1 MDIDLLSKMVAE
13 LIQDNDE
20 VALPGVGSFIAEFV
34 PSSFS
39 DKGYTINPPYR
50 RLSFRQR
57 ESSDTKLIDF
67 YARKNH
73 LDTRTATSILTKF
86 LLEMSEILKA
96 KKTIVFP
103 GLGRLR
109 ATRENN
115 FFFVPDEDLNI
126 YPEGFGLEPVSL
138 KTHVETEDE
147 VQAAVES
154 LQSIIGPVAEPAGE
168 PEAVPVAEPEPEIIS
183 EPAPVTEPEGKS
195 ESVQASEPEP
205 VVGLATVEELEPEPV
220 PSLAPEPAVE
230 PETTE
235 PTEEPSPIEEP
246 ASEPTPEPAVVKEPD
261 KVQPSAVEAPV
272 WNKAQ
277 PKRRLSSAWNAVIFA
292 VAAVI
297 LLFVLF
303 IIVSRIAPGFI
314 DKLLYNQEE
323 LELIRTFQL

>member
-13 LIQDNDE
+13 LILDNDE

-73 LDTRTATSILTKF
+73 LDTQTATSILTKF
-86 LLEMSEILKA
+86 LLEMSEILKS

-154 LQSIIGPVAEPAGE
+154 LQSIIGPLAVPVSEPVQELE
-168 PEAVPVAEPEPEIIS
+168 PEAVEETPAPEPEPEAV
-183 EPAPVTEPEGKS
+183 EATPAPEPEPEAVTEPVADPEPDP
-195 ESVQASEPEP
+195 EPEP
-205 VVGLATVEELEPEPV
+205 VAVPEPE
-220 PSLAPEPAVE
+220 
-230 PETTE
+230 
-235 PTEEPSPIEEP
+235 
-246 ASEPTPEPAVVKEPD
+246 
-261 KVQPSAVEAPV
+261 KVQPTAVEAPV
-272 WNKAQ
+272 WNKAR
-277 PKRRLSSAWNAVIFA
+277 PKRRLPSEWKAAIYA
-292 VAAVI
+292 AAAVI

-303 IIVSRIAPGFI
+303 IIASRIAPGFI